1 MGILLVA
8 TWCSA
13 AYGSQ
18 SVTAGEPFQQPK
30 ALPAHRSV
38 VATVT
43 KVVSGSVFLQT
54 EDGTLRNV
62 AVRDAAR
69 DGMARLRPGDEV
81 DLILDY
87 GNSVLAIAPPRGTG
101 AYVGDE
107 VAGTVQHGAPPFFD
121 RFNRRIT
128 LKTADGDVQTFELRD
143 AAATKLNGIPQ
154 GRMIVLVMDRHH
166 RAFDAYRPITR

>member
-1 MGILLVA
+1 
-8 TWCSA
+8 
-13 AYGSQ
+13 
-18 SVTAGEPFQQPK
+18 
-30 ALPAHRSV
+30 
-38 VATVT
+38 VT
-43 KVVSGSVFLQT
+43 KVVSGSVFLRT
-54 EDGTLRNV
+54 DDGAFRNV
-62 AVRDAAR
+62 AVKDAAR
-69 DGMARLRPGDEV
+69 DGMSRLRPGDEV